1 MSKILVTGGAG
12 FIGSNLVD
20 RLVSEGHQV
29 CVVDDLS
36 SGRKDY
42 VHHQVVFYNME
53 ISSEKLSKIFE
64 IEKFEFVYHLAAQID
79 VRRSVSYPVF
89 DNLVNIIGGLN
100 VIKNSH
106 EHGVKKIIFLSTGG
120 ALYGETE
127 NIPTPEDEPTYPLS
141 PYGIHKL
148 TLEKYLNYYREV
160 YGQNYIVL
168 RLSNVYG
175 PRQYKGGEAGIIAN
189 FVEAAVKK
197 TSCFLSGDGL
207 QTRDFLF
214 VSDAVDALVQAK
226 EVDFYGEINVSTGR
240 EVNMMSV
247 VAAIEKATNEKLN
260 CTSVPERLGEQRRSC
275 LSYQKAHEILGY
287 EPKVDLQEGIRLTVE
302 WAHLAQSQ
310 EIGEK

>member
-42 VHHQVVFYNME
+42 LNPLAIFYNLE
-53 ISSEKLSKIFE
+53 IASEKMSQVFE
-64 IEKFEFVYHLAAQID
+64 IEKFDFVYHLAAQID
-79 VRRSVSYPVF
+79 VRRSVAHPVF
-89 DNLVNIIGGLN
+89 DNLVNIVGGLN
-100 VIKNSH
+100 IIQLSYQNK
-106 EHGVKKIIFLSTGG
+106 VKKIIFLSTGG

-127 NIPTPEDEPTYPLS
+127 NIPTPEDAPTYPLS

-175 PRQYKGGEAGIIAN
+175 PRQYKGGEAGVIAN
-189 FVEAAVKK
+189 FVEAAVNHND
-197 TSCFLSGDGL
+197 CVLNGDGL

-214 VSDAVDALVQAK
+214 VSDAVDALSQAK
-226 EVDFYGEINVSTGR
+226 EVDFYGELNVSTGR
-240 EVNMMSV
+240 EVNLISV
-247 VAAIEKATNEKLN
+247 IAAIEKATSEKLN
-260 CTSVPERLGEQRRSC
+260 YTQMEGKLGEQRRSC

-287 EPKVDLQEGIRLTVE
+287 EPKIDLQEGIRQTVE
-302 WAHLAQSQ
+302 WTKS
-310 EIGEK
+310 IKR